1 MRVYIVR
8 PHHLGL
14 ILMGLVVTLGLT
26 IGSQRIIRSLPTVA
40 QGPIYQ
46 VDTSDKI
53 IALTINVD
61 WGEENL
67 PAMLETLKK
76 EGVKATFFV
85 SGRWAK
91 NNPDMIK
98 KMAAEGHEIENHG
111 YSHPHPDKISVDENK
126 REILRTEQV
135 IEGLTGKKTTYFAP
149 PYGEKGA
156 NGLRA
161 AKELGYITTL
171 FSLDT
176 IDWHPNTT
184 VENIVQ
190 RAVYPQTKMGIKPEK
205 KGAIVLM
212 HPKPNSVKALPTI
225 ILQLKQEGFHIVT
238 ISELVSNRKN

>member
-1 MRVYIVR
+1 
-8 PHHLGL
+8 
-14 ILMGLVVTLGLT
+14 
-26 IGSQRIIRSLPTVA
+26 
-40 QGPIYQ
+40 
-46 VDTSDKI
+46 
-53 IALTINVD
+53 
-61 WGEENL
+61 
-67 PAMLETLKK
+67 MLETLKK
-76 EGVKATFFV
+76 EGVKATFFG

-190 RAVYPQTKMGIKPEK
+190 RAVYPQTKMGVKPEK